1 MTHHYTYYS
10 YEEWGIGY
18 FGSRSCECL
27 PEEDSHYFGSF
38 ADKNFNPIHKIILK
52 DDYETRADAIKDEVI
67 LHDYYDVAANPHFAN
82 RSKQTTSK
90 FTTSGIKLTEEQRKK
105 IGDRFRGKKL
115 SKEHIQKVSAANTGR
130 KHTPEARKKMSEAQ
144 KNSTYVPSE
153 ETRKKMGESR
163 KGSKNHNYGKPL
175 SEETKMKLRES
186 QLGEKSHNYGKPLSE
201 ETKIKISENLKG
213 REIKPEWI
221 EKAKQNRRS
230 FEGEN
235 NPFYG
240 KEHSQET
247 KELLKQRTTETWKNK
262 PHPWIGRKH
271 SEESKAK
278 FRENNKGEGNPNYG
292 KKLWNNGEQ
301 QKFLKECP
309 GEGWILGGLKNKK
322 EA

>member
-1 MTHHYTYYS
+1 MAHHYTYYS
-10 YEEWGIGY
+10 YEEWGMGY
-18 FGSRSCECL
+18 FGSRSCDCL
-27 PEEDSHYFGSF
+27 PEEDVDYFGSY
-38 ADKNFNPIHKIILK
+38 ANKNFTPTQKIILK
-52 DDYETRADAIKDEVI
+52 SDYETRADAIKDEVT

-82 RSKQTTSK
+82 RAKQTSTR
-90 FTTSGIKLTEEQRKK
+90 FTTSGMKMTEEQRKK
-105 IGDRFRGKKL
+105 MGDRLRGRKLSIEVIKKVADANRGKKR
-115 SKEHIQKVSAANTGR
+115 SKEQR
-130 KHTPEARKKMSEAQ
+130 KRMSEAQ
-144 KNSTYVPSE
+144 KNKVYTPSE

-163 KGSKNHNYGKPL
+163 KGEKNHNYGKPL

-201 ETKIKISENLKG
+201 ETKMKISESLKG

-221 EKAKQNRRS
+221 EKAKQNRRTY
-230 FEGEN
+230 EGEN

-240 KEHSQET
+240 KEHSEET
-247 KELLKQRTTETWKNK
+247 RELLRQRTTETWKNQ

-278 FRENNKGEGNPNYG
+278 FREINKGEGNPNYG

-301 QKFLKECP
+301 QKFSKECP
-309 GEGWILGGLKNKK
+309 GEGWILGRLKSKK

>member
-1 MTHHYTYYS
+1 MTYHYTYYS
-10 YEEWGIGY
+10 YQEWGMGY

-27 PEEDSHYFGSF
+27 PEEDIKYFGSF
-38 ADKNFNPIHKIILK
+38 SDKNFNPTHKIILK
-52 DDYETRADAIKDEVI
+52 NDYETRADAIEDEVI
-67 LHDYYDVAANPHFAN
+67 LHDFYKVHINPHFAN

-90 FTTSGIKLTEEQRKK
+90 FTTSGVKLSEEQRKK
-105 IGDRFRGKKL
+105 IGDRLRGRKLPNEVIKKVADANRGKKR
-115 SKEHIQKVSAANTGR
+115 SEEQKKR
-130 KHTPEARKKMSEAQ
+130 MSEGQ
-144 KNSTYVPSE
+144 KNSTYVASE

-163 KGSKNHNYGKPL
+163 KGEKNHNYGKPL

-186 QLGEKSHNYGKPLSE
+186 QLGEKSHSYGKPLSE
-201 ETKIKISENLKG
+201 ETKMKISESLKG

-230 FEGEN
+230 FVGEN

-240 KEHSQET
+240 KEHSEET
-247 KELLKQRTTETWKNK
+247 KELLRQRTTETWKNQ

-292 KKLWNNGEQ
+292 KKLWNNGEK
-301 QKFLKECP
+301 QKFSKECP
-309 GEGWILGGLKNKK
+309 GEGWVLGSLKNK
-322 EA
+322 